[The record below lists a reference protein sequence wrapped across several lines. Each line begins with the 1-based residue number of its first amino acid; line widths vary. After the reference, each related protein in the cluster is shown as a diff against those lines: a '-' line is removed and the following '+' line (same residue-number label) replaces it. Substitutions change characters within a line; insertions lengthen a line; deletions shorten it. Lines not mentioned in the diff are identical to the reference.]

1 MGSSGEGGAGQFLGD
16 AGLVIQVESRGRGDW
31 FDCRVEVDELY
42 CFRMK
47 EMRKWFM

>member
-1 MGSSGEGGAGQFLGD
+1 MGSSDGGGAGQILGD
-16 AGLVIQVESRGRGDW
+16 ADSIIQVESRGRGDW

-42 CFRMK
+42 CFKVK